1 MNERLP
7 NVPLVKQ
14 AFVPV
19 QDAGVVVYQADVG
32 TAAAAPLI
40 VSHTRVVPAIRW
52 PQPVVRPAGWQSS
65 PPGMPPWNMLI
76 GRMNDC
82 RSPVQLPLLLAQ
94 VAPGA
99 VQLKI
104 QRLRPPLLL
113 PCQTR
118 RLPTSSPSL
127 VPPRVPEPL
136 KVRFALLILE
146 NGIKFPAMPQ
156 TTAVTTTLALAPPA
170 VTCDGMS
177 AFTAAR
183 MLVAAVFAVV
193 PTETSPGLTRAAT
206 QVNVCVPT
214 TNCWPAVPKVDTVIV
229 PCACVHDVPIGSIC
243 PEKPSPPK
251 PICH

>member
-19 QDAGVVVYQADVG
+19 QDTGVVAYQAEAG
-32 TAAAAPLI
+32 TAAAAPLT
-40 VSHTRVVPAIRW
+40 VSHTLVVPAIRW
-52 PQPVVRPAGWQSS
+52 PQPVVRLAGWQSS

-82 RSPVQLPLLLAQ
+82 RSPVQLPLLLVQ

-118 RLPTSSPSL
+118 RLPTLSPSL

-136 KVRFALLILE
+136 NVRFALLTLE
-146 NGIKFPAMPQ
+146 NGIE
-156 TTAVTTTLALAPPA
+156 L
-170 VTCDGMS
+170 
-177 AFTAAR
+177 
-183 MLVAAVFAVV
+183 
-193 PTETSPGLTRAAT
+193 
-206 QVNVCVPT
+206 
-214 TNCWPAVPKVDTVIV
+214 PAVPPAAAVTITVD
-229 PCACVHDVPIGSIC
+229 
-243 PEKPSPPK
+243 PERTAVAVDEISAL
-251 PICH
+251 

>member
-1 MNERLP
+1 MMNERLP

-19 QDAGVVVYQADVG
+19 HDTGVVAYQAEVG
-32 TAAAAPLI
+32 TAASAPLM

-65 PPGMPPWNMLI
+65 PPGIPPWNIFI
-76 GRMNDC
+76 GRMKDC
-82 RSPVQLPLLLAQ
+82 KSPVQGPLLDVH

-99 VQLKI
+99 VQLKT

-127 VPPRVPEPL
+127 VAPRVPEPL

-146 NGIKFPAMPQ
+146 NGIKFPALPQ
-156 TTAVTTTLALAPPA
+156 TTAECRGDRRFLPTWSRDSKLELTISGR
-170 VTCDGMS
+170 DGD
-177 AFTAAR
+177 
-183 MLVAAVFAVV
+183 FAV
-193 PTETSPGLTRAAT
+193 ESSP
-206 QVNVCVPT
+206 
-214 TNCWPAVPKVDTVIV
+214 D
-229 PCACVHDVPIGSIC
+229 
-243 PEKPSPPK
+243 
-251 PICH
+251 

>member
-1 MNERLP
+1 MKERLP

-14 AFVPV
+14 GFVPV
-19 QDAGVVVYQADVG
+19 QDRGVVAYQAEVG
-32 TAAAAPLI
+32 TVAAAPLM

-65 PPGMPPWNMLI
+65 PPEIPPWNIFI

-82 RSPVQLPLLLAQ
+82 RSPVQLPLLDVH
-94 VAPGA
+94 VAPPA
-99 VQLKI
+99 VQLNT

-136 KVRFALLILE
+136 KVRFALLTFE
-146 NGIKFPAMPQ
+146 KRIKFPALPQ
-156 TTAVTTTLALAPPA
+156 TTAVTTTLEPAPPA

-177 AFTAAR
+177 AFIAVR
-183 MLVAAVFAVV
+183 ILVAAVVELV
-193 PTETSPGLTRAAT
+193 PMETSPGLTRVAT

-214 TNCWPAVPKVDTVIV
+214 TNCWPAVPAT
-229 PCACVHDVPIGSIC
+229 
-243 PEKPSPPK
+243 
-251 PICH
+251 

>member
-19 QDAGVVVYQADVG
+19 QDAGVVVYQAEVG
-32 TAAAAPLI
+32 TAAAAPLM

-52 PQPVVRPAGWQSS
+52 PQPVIGLAGWQSS

-76 GRMNDC
+76 GRTNDC
-82 RSPVQLPLLLAQ
+82 RSLVQLPLLLVQ

-99 VQLKI
+99 VQLNT

-118 RLPTSSPSL
+118 RLPTSSPGL
-127 VPPRVPEPL
+127 VPPRVPDPL
-136 KVRFALLILE
+136 NVRFALLTLE

-156 TTAVTTTLALAPPA
+156 PTA
-170 VTCDGMS
+170 
-177 AFTAAR
+177 
-183 MLVAAVFAVV
+183 
-193 PTETSPGLTRAAT
+193 
-206 QVNVCVPT
+206 
-214 TNCWPAVPKVDTVIV
+214 
-229 PCACVHDVPIGSIC
+229 
-243 PEKPSPPK
+243 
-251 PICH
+251 